1 MMSRLID
8 DMSLKDR
15 VSEYTLSSDEYE
27 WFCRIIDAEPTAY
40 NVDNVLKQLEE
51 EKELSYADFDEYV
64 DKVCPCLDAEN
75 DDLYHRG
82 LDRAIEIVKQ
92 GGES

>member
-1 MMSRLID
+1 MNTNGTAE
-8 DMSLKDR
+8 SLNQAK
-15 VSEYTLSSDEYE
+15 
-27 WFCRIIDAEPTAY
+27 
-40 NVDNVLKQLEE
+40 EE

-64 DKVCPCLDAEN
+64 DKVCPCLDAEY

>member
-27 WFCRIIDAEPTAY
+27 RFCRIIDAEPTAY
-40 NVDNVLKQLEE
+40 NVDNVLNQLEE
-51 EKELSYADFDEYV
+51 EKSFHMRILTSMWMKYV
-64 DKVCPCLDAEN
+64 LAWIQNMMTCTTEDW
-75 DDLYHRG
+75 
-82 LDRAIEIVKQ
+82 IEQ
-92 GGES
+92 SR

>member
-1 MMSRLID
+1 MSRMID

-15 VSEYTLSSDEYE
+15 VSEYTKSSDEYE
-27 WFCRIIDAEPTAY
+27 RFCRIIDAEPTAY
-40 NVDNVLKQLEE
+40 NVDNVLNQLEE
-51 EKELSYADFDEYV
+51 EKELSYADFDKYV
-64 DKVCPCLDAEN
+64 AEICTCLDTEY